1 MRTMILMIAFL
12 FLACQSNTIDPQ
24 DENKR
29 EYTFSELIPLGGNSY
44 TTSGLGNL
52 SIIPEG
58 VISWTGTDKE
68 LTVYFYANKEVEC
81 KFTFPILAHLDPIK
95 YRASF
100 NHQFFDIEV
109 APSEREINIGVHTLK
124 KGYNSIS
131 LQGLETAA
139 VFSELLNLK
148 IYSNELLDL
157 NFVRDN
163 LQNRFY
169 WGRRGPSVHLSYQ
182 FPENTDIKWMY
193 SQVEV
198 PEDFDQ
204 LGTYAMANGFGE
216 GYFGMQVNSE
226 TERRVLFSV
235 WSPYDTQNP
244 NDIPE
249 DQRIKLL
256 KAGEDVYVGEF
267 GNEGSGGQSYLV
279 YPWKAGVSYQ
289 FLNSVE
295 PDGNGN
301 TIYTAYFKDP
311 EVDEWK
317 LIASFLRPQTN
328 TWYTHPYSFLENFNP
343 EKGYETRKAYYHQLW
358 ARDTQGNWH
367 DLNKAVFTTDDIGR
381 RAYRL
386 DYKGGV
392 ETGRYYLQ
400 HCGFF
405 NDHSIVD
412 SSIGQDQGE
421 APIIDFESLP

>member
-1 MRTMILMIAFL
+1 MRTLLLVIAFL
-12 FLACQSNTIDPQ
+12 CFSCNSNTLDPQ
-24 DENKR
+24 ENQIR
-29 EYTFSELIPLGGNSY
+29 EYTYSDLIPLGGNSY

-68 LTVYFYANKEVEC
+68 LTVYFYAKKEVEC

-100 NHQFFDIEV
+100 NRQFFDVEV

-148 IYSNELLDL
+148 IYSNEPLDL

-163 LQNRFY
+163 IQNRFY

-216 GYFGMQVNSE
+216 GYFGMQVNSD
-226 TERRVLFSV
+226 TERRILFSV
-235 WSPYDTQNP
+235 WSPYNTQNP

-256 KAGEDVYVGEF
+256 KAGEGVYVGEF

-301 TIYTAYFKDP
+301 TLYTAYFKDP
-311 EVDEWK
+311 EVDQWQ

-343 EKGYETRKAYYHQLW
+343 EKGYKMRKAYFHQLW

-367 DLNKAVFTTDDIGR
+367 DLNKAIFTTDDIGR

-392 ETGRYYLQ
+392 ESGRYYLQ

-405 NDHSIVD
+405 SDYSTVD

-421 APIIDFESLP
+421 APIIDFELLP